1 METEKSSDG
10 QIKRLHYIPRPA
22 SKEGDD
28 FCNGWPALFA
38 YLLSLALPMG
48 VVDTLVSGV
57 SSQLIRIQLNIS
69 SVLTLKHPIE
79 PETFRINPFGI
90 HFALL

>member
-1 METEKSSDG
+1 
-10 QIKRLHYIPRPA
+10 
-22 SKEGDD
+22 
-28 FCNGWPALFA
+28 
-38 YLLSLALPMG
+38 MG

-57 SSQLIRIQLNIS
+57 SSQLIRIQLKIS

-79 PETFRINPFGI
+79 PETFWINPFGI